1 MAVDLLNIARTGV
14 QAAQSQIGVTSNNI
28 SNVNTEGYNRQVA
41 IQASSNSQYMGGN
54 YYGTGTYVADVKR
67 IYNDYAARELRIG
80 QTALSTAET
89 RYNKLSEL
97 DELLSKNGSTLTS
110 SLDSFF
116 SSVNDL
122 ADQPSDTGIR
132 QTVLGSAQQLA
143 SNFNQMDGYL
153 NSQARQTNDEISGV
167 TDRINEISTEMANI
181 NKELMKTDTPD
192 PQLLDKQDA
201 LIKELSQYAEV
212 NVIPLDNGGRS
223 IMMGSSF
230 MLVSGEVAMSMGTT
244 TGDPYPTESELT
256 YTLGNST
263 LKVDPAKLGGQLGA
277 LYDYRDN
284 TLQPA
289 SQQLGQMALGV
300 ADAFNSLQ
308 AKGFDLNGQ
317 VGQNIFTDINDP
329 LMAQGRVGAYSNNTG
344 TAVLGA
350 TLNDVGA
357 LTGDS
362 YLLRYTSSGT
372 YELTN
377 NQTGA
382 VTNLTLN
389 GTTLDGADGFSINI
403 NSGALAAGDR
413 FEIRPTANAAGTL
426 QVVMKD
432 PKGLA
437 AAAPKINA
445 DAANSGNT
453 KLSLVSIDN
462 RNAATFPK
470 TGTELTYAIDSSVVP
485 PTYQALDAA
494 GTVVSSGSAT
504 GNPPQISDNGFTFQ
518 LDSLSGG
525 TDSFTFNLSFA
536 VGDNSNAVAMAD
548 LADSKIMEGGKATL
562 ADVFQ
567 QTKLGVGSQTKAA
580 KVSMNSAQS
589 IYEQAYNRVQ
599 SESGVNLDEEAANLM
614 KFQQAYM
621 ASARVMTTAN
631 TIFDTLFNA
640 VQ

>member
-1 MAVDLLNIARTGV
+1 MSVDLLNIARSGV
-14 QAAQSQIGVTSNNI
+14 LAAQSQIGVTSNNI
-28 SNVNTEGYNRQVA
+28 SNVNTDGYSRQVA
-41 IQASSNSQYMGGN
+41 TQATQDSQYLGGN

-67 IYNDYAARELRIG
+67 IYNDFAARELRIG
-80 QTALSTAET
+80 QTTLSTAEMS
-89 RYNKLSEL
+89 YNKLSGL
-97 DELLSKNGSTLTS
+97 DQMLSNTGSTLTS
-110 SLDSFF
+110 SLDGFF
-116 SSVNDL
+116 SSLNDL

-132 QTVLGSAQQLA
+132 QTVLSSAQQLA
-143 SNFNQMDGYL
+143 ANFNQMDGYL
-153 NSQARQTNDEISGV
+153 DSEMNQTNDEISGI
-167 TDRINEISTEMANI
+167 TDRINEISKEMANI
-181 NKELMKTDTPD
+181 NQELMKTDTPD
-192 PQLLDKQDA
+192 PQLLDKQDS

-244 TGDPYPTESELT
+244 TGDPYPTESALT
-256 YTLGNST
+256 YTLGNTT
-263 LKVDPAKLGGQLGA
+263 LKVDPSKLGGQLGA

-300 ADAFNSLQ
+300 ADAFNTLQ
-308 AKGFDLNGQ
+308 SQGFDLNGQ

-329 LMAQGRVGAYSNNTG
+329 LMAQGRVGAYTGNGG
-344 TAVLGA
+344 TAVLSA
-350 TLNDVGA
+350 TIDDVGA

-362 YLLRYTSSGT
+362 YQLRYTTSGT

-382 VTNLTLN
+382 VANLTLN
-389 GTTLDGADGFSINI
+389 GSALQSADGFTLNI
-403 NSGALAAGDR
+403 DTGALAAGDR

-426 QVVMKD
+426 QVEMTD

-437 AAAPKINA
+437 AASPKITADTANA
-445 DAANSGNT
+445 SSAVA
-453 KLSLVSIDN
+453 SLVSIDN
-462 RNAATFPK
+462 RADANFPG
-470 TGTELTYAIDSSVVP
+470 TGSELTYTIDALGNYTATDANGAVV
-485 PTYQALDAA
+485 TT
-494 GTVVSSGSAT
+494 GTTT
-504 GNPPQISDNGFTFQ
+504 GTPPQISDNGFTFQ
-518 LDSLSGG
+518 VDALPASGTNSYTFDLSL
-525 TDSFTFNLSFA
+525 A
-536 VGDNSNAVAMAD
+536 VGDNSNAIAMAD
-548 LADSKIMEGGKATL
+548 LADSKIMEGGNATL

-567 QTKLGVGSQTKAA
+567 QTKLDVGSQTKAA
-580 KVSMNSAQS
+580 EVSMNSAQS
-589 IYEQAYNRVQ
+589 IYDQAYNRVQ

-631 TIFDTLFNA
+631 SIFDTLFNA

>member
-1 MAVDLLNIARTGV
+1 MSVDLLNIARSGV
-14 QAAQSQIGVTSNNI
+14 LAAQSQIGVTSNNI
-28 SNVNTEGYNRQVA
+28 SNVNTDGYSRQVA
-41 IQASSNSQYMGGN
+41 TQATQDSQYLGGN

-67 IYNDYAARELRIG
+67 IYNDFAARELRIG
-80 QTALSTAET
+80 QTTLSTAEMS
-89 RYNKLSEL
+89 YNKLSGL
-97 DELLSKNGSTLTS
+97 DQMLSNTGSTLTS
-110 SLDSFF
+110 SLDGFF
-116 SSVNDL
+116 SSLNDL

-132 QTVLGSAQQLA
+132 QTVLSSAQQLA
-143 SNFNQMDGYL
+143 ANFNQMDGYL
-153 NSQARQTNDEISGV
+153 DSEMNQTNDEISGI
-167 TDRINEISTEMANI
+167 TDRINEISKEMANI
-181 NKELMKTDTPD
+181 NQELMKTDTPD
-192 PQLLDKQDA
+192 PQLLDKQDS

-244 TGDPYPTESELT
+244 TGDPYPTKSALT
-256 YTLGNST
+256 YTLGNTT
-263 LKVDPAKLGGQLGA
+263 LKVDPSKLGGQLGA

-300 ADAFNSLQ
+300 ADAFNTLQ
-308 AKGFDLNGQ
+308 SQGFDLNGQ

-329 LMAQGRVGAYSNNTG
+329 LMAQGRVGAYTGNGG
-344 TAVLGA
+344 TAVLSA
-350 TLNDVGA
+350 TIDDVGA

-362 YLLRYTSSGT
+362 YQLRYTTSGT

-382 VTNLTLN
+382 VANLTLN
-389 GTTLDGADGFSINI
+389 GSALQSADGFTLNI
-403 NSGALAAGDR
+403 DTGALAAGDR

-426 QVVMKD
+426 QVEMTD

-437 AAAPKINA
+437 AASPKITAGTANA
-445 DAANSGNT
+445 SSAVA
-453 KLSLVSIDN
+453 SLVSIDN
-462 RNAATFPK
+462 RADTNFPG
-470 TGTELTYAIDSSVVP
+470 TGSELTYTIDALGNYTATDAYGAVV
-485 PTYQALDAA
+485 TT
-494 GTVVSSGSAT
+494 GTTT
-504 GNPPQISDNGFTFQ
+504 GTPPQISDNGFTFQ
-518 LDSLSGG
+518 VDALPASGTNSYTFDLSL
-525 TDSFTFNLSFA
+525 A
-536 VGDNSNAVAMAD
+536 VGDNSNAIAMAD
-548 LADSKIMEGGKATL
+548 LADSKIMEGGNATL

-567 QTKLGVGSQTKAA
+567 QTKLDVGSQTKAA
-580 KVSMNSAQS
+580 EVSMNSAQS
-589 IYEQAYNRVQ
+589 IYDQAYNRMQ

-631 TIFDTLFNA
+631 SIFDTLFNA